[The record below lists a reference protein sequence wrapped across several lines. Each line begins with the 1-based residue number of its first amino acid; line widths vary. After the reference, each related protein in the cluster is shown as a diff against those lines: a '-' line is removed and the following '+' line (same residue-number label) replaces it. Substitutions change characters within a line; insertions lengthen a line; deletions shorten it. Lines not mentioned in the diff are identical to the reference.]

1 MADASDGKQRS
12 MPCGAVWALRGV
24 RDEILLRLRVRRAVL
39 ETEGLG
45 ASQPVSNIP

>member
-1 MADASDGKQRS
+1 

-24 RDEILLRLRVRRAVL
+24 RDEILLRLRRAVL